1 MAHTETAP
9 IRLLGEGDVTAALE
23 LSREA
28 NWNQKASDWM
38 LFIRNGSVFGLEQ
51 DGVLA
56 ATAAIMPYG
65 DDRGWIGMVLTR
77 KIFRGKGFG
86 TAMLKHC
93 LSALEAEG
101 RAALLDATP
110 AGEPLYRA
118 LGFEGLWPSTR
129 WRGQGAG
136 TTERQDAIAVSEDL
150 SLAAM
155 QDGAAFGVEREG
167 LLSEFATRLPQI
179 FQVGS
184 DAVCAGRDGDR
195 ATQIGPLACRD
206 EAAGLKL
213 LEAALSRIGGTVIL
227 DIPDSAEATTA
238 YIEAKGFAR
247 ERPFLRMIKGD
258 CANRDSAWRHIAIAG
273 PEFG

>member
-1 MAHTETAP
+1 MAHTDRAP
-9 IRLLGEGDVTAALE
+9 IRLLDERDVSTALE

-28 NWNQKASDWM
+28 NWNQNASDWM
-38 LFIRNGSVFGLEQ
+38 LFVSNGSVFGLEQ

-77 KIFRGKGFG
+77 KVFRGKGFG
-86 TAMLKHC
+86 TSMLKHC
-93 LSALEAEG
+93 LAVLEAEG

-110 AGEPLYRA
+110 AGEPLYRG
-118 LGFEGLWPSTR
+118 LGFRGLWISTR

-136 TTERQDAIAVSEDL
+136 PSQDKVASVPSGNRQQAVID
-150 SLAAM
+150 
-155 QDGAAFGVEREG
+155 DGAAFGVERAT
-167 LLSEFATRLPQI
+167 LLSGFAARVPQV
-179 FQVGS
+179 FQAGK
-184 DAVCAGRDGDR
+184 DAVCFGRDGDR
-195 ATQIGPLACRD
+195 AYQIGPLACRD

-213 LEAALSRIGGTVIL
+213 LDTALNRLQGPVIL
-227 DIPDSAEATTA
+227 DIPDTAKATVA
-238 YIEAKGFAR
+238 FVKDKGFAP

-258 CANRDSAWRHIAIAG
+258 CANPDSDWRHIAIAG

>member
-1 MAHTETAP
+1 MARTDRSP
-9 IRLLGEGDVTAALE
+9 IRLLGEGDVSAALE

-28 NWNQKASDWM
+28 SWNQNASDWI

-51 DGVLA
+51 DGLLA

-86 TAMLKHC
+86 TSMLKHC
-93 LSALEAEG
+93 LAALETEG

-110 AGEPLYRA
+110 AGEPLYRG
-118 LGFEGLWPSTR
+118 LGFRGLWISTR

-136 TTERQDAIAVSEDL
+136 TLKDEAAVVPSEEQRQAAVH
-150 SLAAM
+150 
-155 QDGAAFGVEREG
+155 DGAAFGAERTE
-167 LLSEFATRLPQI
+167 LLSSFAERVPQV
-179 FQVGS
+179 FQTS
-184 DAVCAGRDGDR
+184 NDAVCFGRNGDR
-195 ATQIGPLACRD
+195 ATQIGPLACLT

-213 LEAALSRIGGTVIL
+213 LDTALNRLVGPVIL
-227 DIPDSAEATTA
+227 DVPEAAKATVA
-238 YIEAKGFAR
+238 FIEDRGFAR

-258 CANRDSAWRHIAIAG
+258 CANLDSDWRHIAIAG

>member
-1 MAHTETAP
+1 MAHTEPAP
-9 IRLLGEGDVTAALE
+9 IRLLGEADVSAALE

-28 NWNQKASDWM
+28 NWNQTASDWM
-38 LFIRNGSVFGLEQ
+38 LFIRNGSVSGLEH
-51 DGVLA
+51 DGILA

-77 KIFRGKGFG
+77 KAHRGKGFG

-93 LSALEAEG
+93 LAALEAQG

-118 LGFEGLWPSTR
+118 LGFKGMWSSTR
-129 WRGQGAG
+129 WRGQVARTAQGRPAAVFS
-136 TTERQDAIAVSEDL
+136 EARRQAV
-150 SLAAM
+150 AR
-155 QDGAAFGVEREG
+155 DGAAFGVERET
-167 LLSEFATRLPQI
+167 LLSDFAARVPEV
-179 FQVGS
+179 FQVVN
-184 DAVCAGRDGDR
+184 DAVCFGRNGDR

-213 LEAALSRIGGTVIL
+213 LETALQQIDGTVIL
-227 DIPDSAEATTA
+227 DIPDSAEATVA
-238 YIEAKGFAR
+238 YIEEKGFAR
-247 ERPFLRMIKGD
+247 ERPFLRMIKGQ
-258 CANRDSAWRHIAIAG
+258 CANHDSDWRHIAIAG